1 MANFFESDLKDIT
14 RLILVRHG
22 RTNNNKEARFGTLD
36 DSPLDEVGR
45 DQAQRVARRLKE
57 FEIHQIFSS
66 PIKRATETAAF
77 ISRENS
83 VSVIPRDELKEYDNG
98 ILAGMSVDEIRQ
110 KYPDIYKDVESWV
123 NMGPIQNR
131 DRFIAPDSETMDDFK
146 ARLLSF
152 QEMLLNHHPA
162 QVVVA
167 VTHLAVIKGYLSLI
181 FGRSFNSQMN
191 FLADNTSL
199 TVIDYFHRV
208 PVLRSFNDI
217 QHLGI
222 KLKYGRVTAF

>member
-45 DQAQRVARRLKE
+45 DQAQLVAKRLKE
-57 FEIHQIFSS
+57 FDVHQIFSS
-66 PIKRATETAAF
+66 PIPRAKETAEY
-77 ISRENS
+77 ISREIT
-83 VSVIPRDELKEYDNG
+83 VGVTIRDELKEYDNG

-110 KYPDIYKDVESWV
+110 KHPDIYKDVESWV

-131 DRFIAPDSETMDDFK
+131 DRFIAPDSEPMEVFK
-146 ARLLSF
+146 KRLLQF
-152 QEMLLNHHPA
+152 QDFILDDHPA
-162 QVVVA
+162 QIVVA

-191 FLADNTSL
+191 FLADNASL